1 MKALGPLALWPRPI
15 QGPISFQVNP
25 QRLCPQAGCWWAVTN
40 SGPSWEGLLPHV
52 RLVHTQAHAP
62 DLKWSSI
69 Y

>member
-52 RLVHTQAHAP
+52 RLVHTQAHTP